1 MLIFLMLAV
10 SMEVTL
16 DRHFCGGKVVDA
28 KMVLN
33 EKRATCG
40 MEQDGQVCTN
50 IISFREKCCYN
61 ELSVFGVNDY
71 SIASLLTIDKP
82 FYSLIHILFDAPDVR
97 LFNLLRTTGTISD
110 TGPPG
115 LDPFLPDQQ
124 SRLCI
129 FRI

>member
-10 SMEVTL
+10 SMGATI

-33 EKRATCG
+33 EKRAACG

-71 SIASLLTIDKP
+71 SITSLFTIDKP
-82 FYSLIHILFDAPDVR
+82 FYSVTNILFDELEVR
-97 LFNLLRTTGTISD
+97 LFNLLRTPVTISD

-115 LDPFLPDQQ
+115 FDPFLHNQQ

-129 FRI
+129 FLI

>member
-1 MLIFLMLAV
+1 MLAV

-16 DRHFCGGKVVDA
+16 DRHFCGGKVVDT

-61 ELSVFGVNDY
+61 ELSVFGLNDY

-82 FYSLIHILFDAPDVR
+82 FYSVIHILFYAPEVR

-110 TGPPG
+110 TGPPDF
-115 LDPFLPDQQ
+115 DPFLPDQQ